1 MSAQRSEQRR
11 ENRDHDVHDLLD
23 RPLRTFLHSITPP
36 FCNYLSFLLILTKT
50 LKTPLCVCGLRPL
63 CFSREPASESEL
75 SSRSQDNHRFVPNH
89 RPPSAKTPFAPLTE
103 KQPVR
108 RLTPRLPVRR
118 LPHRLL
124 SAGSPLDSC
133 PQAHPSTPVRRLTL
147 CLPVRRLFLSEAL
160 FFPLWRSEFRRN
172 RGWLVR
178 RARACSQARTDVAYT
193 EVVDLRPPSAVF
205 FLFLSTRQFTSPLHP
220 QAPTV

>member
-1 MSAQRSEQRR
+1 M
-11 ENRDHDVHDLLD
+11 VFDLCASLVS
-23 RPLRTFLHSITPP
+23 RLLKASFQAAHKITTD
-36 FCNYLSFLLILTKT
+36 LSQIT
-50 LKTPLCVCGLRPL
+50 
-63 CFSREPASESEL
+63 
-75 SSRSQDNHRFVPNH
+75 D
-89 RPPSAKTPFAPLTE
+89 
-103 KQPVR
+103 
-108 RLTPRLPVRR
+108 
-118 LPHRLL
+118 PHRQKHRSLRSLKNNL

-133 PQAHPSTPVRRLTL
+133 PQGHPLDFLSAGSPIDFCPQAHPSTSVRRFTL

-205 FLFLSTRQFTSPLHP
+205 FLFCQPASLPPPCTRRHPRCRCPLRGEGSCPAAFFSEELESSPLGGS
-220 QAPTV
+220 

>member
-1 MSAQRSEQRR
+1 
-11 ENRDHDVHDLLD
+11 VVFDLCASLVS
-23 RPLRTFLHSITPP
+23 RLLKASFQAAHKITTD
-36 FCNYLSFLLILTKT
+36 LSQIT
-50 LKTPLCVCGLRPL
+50 
-63 CFSREPASESEL
+63 
-75 SSRSQDNHRFVPNH
+75 D
-89 RPPSAKTPFAPLTE
+89 
-103 KQPVR
+103 
-108 RLTPRLPVRR
+108 
-118 LPHRLL
+118 PHRQKHRSLRSLKNNL
-124 SAGSPLDSC
+124 SAGSPLDSCPQVHPLTSVRRFTPLTSCPQAHPLTSC

-205 FLFLSTRQFTSPLHP
+205 FLFCQPASLPPPCTRRHPRCRCPLRGEGSCPAAFFSEELESSPP
-220 QAPTV
+220 GGS

>member
-1 MSAQRSEQRR
+1 MSAQRGEQRR

-108 RLTPRLPVRR
+108 RLTPRLLSAGSPLDFCPQVHP
-118 LPHRLL
+118 LDFLSAGSPLDFL

-133 PQAHPSTPVRRLTL
+133 PQAHTLPSCPQAV
-147 CLPVRRLFLSEAL
+147 FE
-160 FFPLWRSEFRRN
+160 RS
-172 RGWLVR
+172 
-178 RARACSQARTDVAYT
+178 
-193 EVVDLRPPSAVF
+193 VVFSAV
-205 FLFLSTRQFTSPLHP
+205 
-220 QAPTV
+220 AV

>member
-1 MSAQRSEQRR
+1 M
-11 ENRDHDVHDLLD
+11 VFDLCASLVS
-23 RPLRTFLHSITPP
+23 RLLKASFQAAHKITTD
-36 FCNYLSFLLILTKT
+36 LSQIT
-50 LKTPLCVCGLRPL
+50 
-63 CFSREPASESEL
+63 
-75 SSRSQDNHRFVPNH
+75 D
-89 RPPSAKTPFAPLTE
+89 
-103 KQPVR
+103 
-108 RLTPRLPVRR
+108 
-118 LPHRLL
+118 PHRQKHRSLRSLKNNL
-124 SAGSPLDSC
+124 SAGSPLDFC

>member
-1 MSAQRSEQRR
+1 MVFIYIFNFSFSFHFFSFSLFSFLSESSSSDRCMSAQRSEQRR
-11 ENRDHDVHDLLD
+11 QHRDHDVHNPLD
-23 RPLRTFLHSITPP
+23 RLLRTFLHSITPP

-108 RLTPRLPVRR
+108 RLTP
-118 LPHRLL
+118 
-124 SAGSPLDSC
+124 
-133 PQAHPSTPVRRLTL
+133 
-147 CLPVRRLFLSEAL
+147 
-160 FFPLWRSEFRRN
+160 
-172 RGWLVR
+172 
-178 RARACSQARTDVAYT
+178 
-193 EVVDLRPPSAVF
+193 
-205 FLFLSTRQFTSPLHP
+205 
-220 QAPTV
+220 